1 MAIEYVAQNITFR
14 RLILYCAQD
23 FISKPC
29 CIQKL
34 VGLGS
39 HAHTLCVDMTNMYV
53 KLGHVFTSTMAARG
67 IRQDMEGQQRKDY
80 IVGFFISRV
89 VVVLLYLS
97 SHVLTPKSCSTIFM
111 RLSNLTMRSNCVEK
125 NPQHTVRPRLL

>member
-39 HAHTLCVDMTNMYV
+39 HAHTLCVDMTNLYV

-80 IVGFFISRV
+80 IVGFFHIQGSGGV
-89 VVVLLYLS
+89 VVPQLTCADTQKLLHNIHEVVKLDNE
-97 SHVLTPKSCSTIFM
+97 I
-111 RLSNLTMRSNCVEK
+111 
-125 NPQHTVRPRLL
+125 